1 MLLGGCFMRQSAPS
15 RKAVEIPESLDRDLT
30 SYALAASVAGVAAL
44 ALTPPAAAQIVYTS
58 AHEAMSSD
66 EKMFVDLNHDGI
78 NDLML
83 REIPC
88 TSRST
93 FPSNSVQA
101 VPAPQGGGIQLGN
114 YYGGAAALPAGAV
127 IGDGLRFTSRAVDM
141 VNLADTYSSRYGSWA
156 NVPPSFLGIRFRIQ
170 GETHYGWA
178 RIELQFDG
186 YSRYVEV
193 ILTGYAY
200 ETQPNVSIRAGD
212 RGEDGENV
220 EGSNGKASS
229 PGATPESVVTLGTL
243 ARGARPAS
251 QPPCR
256 I

>member
-1 MLLGGCFMRQSAPS
+1 MRQSAPS
-15 RKAVEIPESLDRDLT
+15 RKAVKVSESLDRDLT
-30 SYALAASVAGVAAL
+30 SYTLAASVAGVAAL
-44 ALTPPAAAQIVYTS
+44 ALTPPAAAQIVYTP
-58 AHEAMSSD
+58 AHEAIRSD
-66 EKMFVDLNHDGI
+66 EKMFIDLNHDGI
-78 NDLML
+78 NDVAI
-83 REIPC
+83 REIPHISSC
-88 TSRST
+88 C

-101 VPAPQGGGIQLGN
+101 VTATPGGGIQIGN
-114 YYGGAAALPAGAV
+114 LYGGAAPLPAGAV
-127 IGDGLRFTSRAVDM
+127 IGDGLRFDSRAIKMVDM
-141 VNLADTYSSRYGSWA
+141 SDTYYSISGSWKA
-156 NVPPSFLGIRFRIQ
+156 APISFLGIRFRIE

-178 RIELQFDG
+178 RIVLQFNG
-186 YSRYVEV
+186 YPTYIHVM
-193 ILTGYAY
+193 LTGYAY

-220 EGSNGKASS
+220 EGRNGKASS